1 MCIFSRSSSEK
12 LMPLLYLAF
21 RNSSTP
27 LITCRTHGVSGG
39 VSSCVLLQRVAP
51 GLESSSSPQER
62 EQPVARNARAGTRK
76 HAKGA
81 LREDVAADATR
92 RDAVVRREGDMSFAR
107 PDVSMYISRNTASLR
122 CRPRVRR
129 VRVARVGRCRA
140 RRVEEVFTAT
150 KHFSWTAAR
159 FGAAKTRSNEIGQAV
174 SAEIR
179 VFNGWFLPTTLTSAR
194 QTKCPY
200 EQKTR
205 VDICHNAISLNGARA
220 F

>member
-27 LITCRTHGVSGG
+27 LITCRTHGVNVG
-39 VSSCVLLQRVAP
+39 VSSCVLLQRVGP
-51 GLESSSSPQER
+51 GLGSSSSPQER

-107 PDVSMYISRNTASLR
+107 PDVSM
-122 CRPRVRR
+122 
-129 VRVARVGRCRA
+129 
-140 RRVEEVFTAT
+140 
-150 KHFSWTAAR
+150 
-159 FGAAKTRSNEIGQAV
+159 
-174 SAEIR
+174 
-179 VFNGWFLPTTLTSAR
+179 
-194 QTKCPY
+194 
-200 EQKTR
+200 
-205 VDICHNAISLNGARA
+205 
-220 F
+220 

>member
-1 MCIFSRSSSEK
+1 
-12 LMPLLYLAF
+12 MPLLYLAF

-107 PDVSMYISRNTASLR
+107 PDVSM
-122 CRPRVRR
+122 
-129 VRVARVGRCRA
+129 
-140 RRVEEVFTAT
+140 
-150 KHFSWTAAR
+150 
-159 FGAAKTRSNEIGQAV
+159 
-174 SAEIR
+174 
-179 VFNGWFLPTTLTSAR
+179 
-194 QTKCPY
+194 
-200 EQKTR
+200 
-205 VDICHNAISLNGARA
+205 
-220 F
+220 

>member
-1 MCIFSRSSSEK
+1 M
-12 LMPLLYLAF
+12 
-21 RNSSTP
+21 
-27 LITCRTHGVSGG
+27 
-39 VSSCVLLQRVAP
+39 LLQRVAP

-129 VRVARVGRCRA
+129 VRVARVGRRA

-150 KHFSWTAAR
+150 KHF
-159 FGAAKTRSNEIGQAV
+159 FVDRSAFRRGENAQQEIGK
-174 SAEIR
+174 R
-179 VFNGWFLPTTLTSAR
+179 CR
-194 QTKCPY
+194 QKFGF
-200 EQKTR
+200 ER
-205 VDICHNAISLNGARA
+205 LER
-220 F
+220 